1 LFDDPKDDEL
11 LFDDEL
17 FDDELLFEEVF
28 AEFMPIE
35 ELLLLLL
42 LLLLAVELLLLM
54 LIPLPLVSF
63 LAEEPVLVVL
73 YSLSEL
79 LPPLLDQPEL
89 ADSSDDDVARPLPD
103 PLLIETTFTCVSRRA
118 SMPSSDESLLKL
130 IPLEFK
136 PVLPGGR
143 DRLALRLAGLIL
155 ELLAFDLIWFSC
167 FSSMTLN
174 PCPLLRRPIAELLE
188 FLPKNPMLSGTA

>member
-42 LLLLAVELLLLM
+42 LLLLTVELLLLM

-155 ELLAFDLIWFSC
+155 ELLVLDLRLVSC

-174 PCPLLRRPIAELLE
+174 PCPLRRAIAELLE
-188 FLPKNPMLSGTA
+188 FLPEKNPMLSGTA